1 MSLVGTLAKVA
12 IGIAVAKGI
21 GGMMQGG
28 SGGTT
33 RTSTRGSGGILGGSR
48 SSGGAGGLDDMMGDI
63 LSGGR
68 STAERSTSGRSTGQT
83 SGGLGGL
90 LEELSGTR
98 SSRSTTSR
106 SRSGGGLDDLLGELT
121 KGSSS
126 GGGGM
131 GGFGDLLGS
140 VLGGAAGG
148 VIGGAMSGRSPT
160 QSQSGPDIAAEGPG
174 SITPKERD
182 ANFGEVLN
190 QAFGKKGEP
199 QAMPTPS
206 QDAAA
211 GLMLRAMIQAA
222 KSDGKIDSAEKEKL
236 MGNLSDATEQEIAFV
251 KAELAAPVDV
261 RKLVNQ
267 VPEGLEAQ
275 VYAMSVIAIDLD
287 SQNEAQYLHALA
299 EGLGLDRQAVNHIH
313 EKIGV
318 GPLYS

>member
-28 SGGTT
+28 SGSSTG
-33 RTSTRGSGGILGGSR
+33 TRGNGGILGGGR
-48 SSGGAGGLDDMMGDI
+48 ATGGAGGLEDMMGDI

-68 STAERSTSGRSTGQT
+68 STAGRSTGQT
-83 SGGLGGL
+83 QGGLGGL
-90 LEELSGTR
+90 LEELAGTK
-98 SSRSTTSR
+98 SSRTTTSR
-106 SRSGGGLDDLLGELT
+106 RPSGGGLDDLLGELT
-121 KGSSS
+121 RGTSTSSS
-126 GGGGM
+126 GAGGM

-148 VIGGAMSGRSPT
+148 VIGGAMSGRSSP
-160 QSQSGPDIAAEGPG
+160 QSSGGPDIASQG
-174 SITPKERD
+174 SGTISAKQRD

-206 QDAAA
+206 QNAAA

-222 KSDGKIDSAEKEKL
+222 KSDGKIDAAEKEKL

-261 RKLVNQ
+261 KKLVGQ

-299 EGLGLDRQAVNHIH
+299 EGLGLDRSAVNHIH
-313 EKIGV
+313 DKIGV